1 MSRVLKIDQGDYVI
15 QVDSEN
21 GARAVIDGDFVVK
34 GAAFGTAPVVSNIL
48 YVSMDGSDTNDGS
61 AADPSK
67 ACRTISGAVKS
78 PKYTSGSA
86 IKVAPG
92 HYFENNPIVVKPY
105 TSIIGS
111 DLRTTTIEPIN
122 KTQDVFHVNSSCYIA
137 QMQIINGRSGIVDP
151 MLDRG
156 AYAVAFP
163 INYGF
168 SFTGSTIAGSQEITN
183 VSSTDNIV
191 IGMEISGTGDFEDL
205 IPPQATVISIDTANR
220 KIKISSNATATSI
233 NADLKTGKITVY
245 KSPYIQNCTNQ
256 SGPWLYD
263 GTMFI
268 PNQTVQ
274 VPVAVGTTTF
284 GLDGNPTDIIEV
296 VLSEGSGQ
304 IVQGMSINTAPQD
317 QGFFS
322 ARTLVFANIQFIQEQ
337 VLKYISDNVDAATT
351 GNQTNSIWYN
361 FTYDTEKCSRDIKII
376 IEHVMYDTTFGGN
389 SKSIQCGKAYWD
401 NAISKI
407 SGEISQTIDVLG
419 YIKTLVALIIVNS
432 AVADLYEGTTVTA
445 GGFIPGKTYTIQSIG
460 STDYTAIGAE
470 SNTLGVKFIATGPGT
485 GTGTAKFG
493 ISQVTNNVLSGGII
507 ASQPFNNN
515 IQIIEN
521 ILTFGTDT
529 YLGREYE
536 STGPEFGLASAE
548 LLIINNR
555 TFLQESVDSYIT
567 ETYPTFIYDRAK
579 CKRDLGYIIDAL
591 AHDTLLGGNSRTIE
605 VATAYYYANKL
616 VLTNQELLICLDAFT
631 RLNTIIQNVII
642 NAAAGQTVNL
652 DWSHGEIASV
662 AIAKNVNIIKDI
674 VENGADLVS
683 INPSDTSK
691 KYRKH
696 SGTALFSATGISA
709 DDVQKAT
716 KIVNYVYTNS
726 NTVTLYLDNKTVGV
740 GNNSTLYIGWPT
752 VYPVVEDTIPARW
765 ANRKCDPWGSLGG
778 MLIDGDVVTTNSP
791 IRSFV
796 ADAFTQVNQG
806 GRGIRVTNRGYVQLV
821 SVFTIFSSIAV
832 QADNGGIA
840 SITNSNANFG
850 TYCMIS
856 KGYGPREFSG
866 TIYNP
871 KDYIYNSITNSFE
884 YNEYYP
890 SGFFPN
896 NQQICVFIPDIAYRP
911 HISLM
916 MEIIPPAEYVNSQ
929 GKPGFLTA
937 TITFSTITRG
947 ELSITGINPVNMYI
961 GQKVYIYDQYGN
973 NFDPETGE
981 LYLLDGTVISDMGPE
996 TIYLSK
1002 PVNMSGG
1009 DINNPNYFTLFT
1021 CGNSYFTILSSK
1033 PAVNPSSKS
1042 DGSDINLGDT
1052 ILPTQQITTTPQPEI
1067 ASVGVLKELLKSI
1080 VRNEQVNSTQNLQEQ
1095 FIDPK
1100 LSLAYNKIQMAS
1112 IVDALIS
1119 DTITILS
1126 NPSVIKA
1133 GILAGKTDAEIV
1145 AASGVDITLI
1155 SSGPVN
1161 NDRGDAAKLILAN
1174 LEFCVEEISSYIET
1188 QIRNA
1193 TSGAW
1198 YQLDYNID
1206 KCRRDVKLIC
1216 VNIAYDLTSGGNY
1229 NSVYSGLSYYSKT
1242 GTYHIVE
1249 LEDNVRNSALF
1260 PDGALVN
1267 FYQRSYMSASG
1278 YLFEYIGSGTNYG
1291 ALPQVG
1297 RADPTQKNEVNML
1310 NGGKVFF
1317 TSTDQ
1322 NGDFRIGPDLVIS
1335 QATGVLS
1342 GRTFQKSLF
1351 AEMTPF
1357 ILAIEG

>member
-21 GARAVIDGDFVVK
+21 GARAVIDGDFLVK
-34 GAAFGTAPVVSNIL
+34 GAAYGTAPVVSNIL

-78 PKYTSGSA
+78 PKYTSGTA

-105 TSIIGS
+105 TSIMGS
-111 DLRTTTIEPIN
+111 DLRTTAIEPIN
-122 KTQDVFHVNSSCYIA
+122 KTQDLFHVNSSCYIS
-137 QMQIINGRSGIVDP
+137 QLQIINGRSGIVDP

-156 AYAVAFP
+156 AYTVAFP

-168 SFTGSTIAGSQEITN
+168 DFTGSTIIGSQEITN
-183 VSSTDNIV
+183 VSSTASIV
-191 IGMEISGTGDFEDL
+191 IGMEIFGSGSFASL
-205 IPPQATVISIDTANR
+205 IPIGATVISIDPINN
-220 KIKISSNATATSI
+220 KIKISSNATATTT
-233 NADLKTGKITVY
+233 NATLKTGKITVY

-274 VPVAVGTTTF
+274 VPVVVGTTTF
-284 GLDGNPTDIIEV
+284 GLDGIPTDVIDVI
-296 VLSEGSGQ
+296 LSEGSGL
-304 IVQGMSINTAPQD
+304 IEIGMSINTAPQN

-337 VLKYISDNVDAATT
+337 VLKYISDNIEAATT
-351 GNQTNSIWYN
+351 GIWYN
-361 FTYDTEKCSRDIKII
+361 FTYDSQKCSRDIRII
-376 IEHVMYDTTFGGN
+376 LEHVMYDTTFGGN

-407 SGEISQTIDVLG
+407 SGEIAQTIDVLG
-419 YIKTLVALIIVNS
+419 HIKTLVALIIENS
-432 AVADLYEGTTVTA
+432 TVTDLYADTTVTA
-445 GGFIPGKTYTIQSIG
+445 GEFIPGKTYTIVSLG
-460 STDYTAIGAE
+460 STKFTDIGAE
-470 SNTLGVKFIATGPGT
+470 SDTIGLKFIATGPGT

-493 ISQVTNNVLSGGII
+493 ISQVINTALSGGDI

-521 ILTFGTDT
+521 ILSFGIDE
-529 YLGREYE
+529 YIGREYE

-555 TFLQESVDSYIT
+555 TFLQNYIDGYISA
-567 ETYPTFIYDRAK
+567 TYPTFIYNRTT

-605 VATAYYYANKL
+605 VATAYYYANKS
-616 VLTNQELLICLDAFT
+616 VLTQQELLICLDAFS
-631 RLNTIIQNVII
+631 RLNTAIQSVIRNTRI
-642 NAAAGQTVNL
+642 SPDQLVNL
-652 DWSHGEIASV
+652 EWDHGEIASV
-662 AIAKNVNIIKDI
+662 AIEKNVNIIKDI
-674 VENGADLVS
+674 VENGTGLVS
-683 INPSDTSK
+683 INPADTTK

-696 SGTALFSATGISA
+696 IGTALFSATGISA

-716 KIVNYVYTNS
+716 KIVNYVYTDS
-726 NTVTLYLDNKTVGV
+726 NRVTLYLDNKTVGV
-740 GNNSTLYIGWPT
+740 GNNSTLYIGFPT
-752 VYPVVEDTIPARW
+752 VYPVVESTIPSRW
-765 ANRKCDPWGSLGG
+765 ANRKCDPWGAMGG
-778 MLIDGDVVTTNSP
+778 MLIDGDVVTDNSP

-821 SVFTIFSSIAV
+821 SVFTVFSSIAV
-832 QADNGGIA
+832 QTDNGGIA
-840 SITNSNANFG
+840 SITNSNTNFG

-871 KDYIYNSITNSFE
+871 KNYTYNSISNEFE

-896 NQQICVFIPDIAYRP
+896 KQQICVFLPDIKYRP

-916 MEIIPPAEYVNSQ
+916 MEIIPPTEYLNAQ

-947 ELSITGINPVNMYI
+947 DLSISGINPINMYI
-961 GQKVYIYDQYGN
+961 NQQVYIYDQYGN
-973 NFDPETGE
+973 NYDPETGQ
-981 LYLLDGTVISDMGPE
+981 LYLLEDTFISDMGPE

-1009 DINNPNYFTLFT
+1009 DVNNPSYFTLFT
-1021 CGNSYFTILSSK
+1021 CGNAYYTILSST
-1033 PAVNPSSKS
+1033 PATNPSNRS
-1042 DGSDINLGDT
+1042 DGSTISLGDS
-1052 ILPTQQITTTPQPEI
+1052 ILPEKQITTLPQPEI
-1067 ASVGVLKELLKSI
+1067 ASLVVLTEIVKKI
-1080 VRNEQVNSTQNLQEQ
+1080 VRNESVTSTQDIETQT
-1095 FIDPK
+1095 IDPK
-1100 LSLAYNKIQMAS
+1100 LSPSYNKVAMEAIITGLMTD
-1112 IVDALIS
+1112 I
-1119 DTITILS
+1119 ITILS
-1126 NPSVIKA
+1126 NPTIIKDE
-1133 GILAGKTDAEIV
+1133 ILAGKTDAEIV
-1145 AASGVDITLI
+1145 AAGGIDIELKTAGVVD
-1155 SSGPVN
+1155 
-1161 NDRGDAAKLILAN
+1161 NDRGDAAKLILSN
-1174 LEFCVEEISSYIET
+1174 LNFCVEEITSYIEE
-1188 QIRNA
+1188 QIRTA
-1193 TSGAW
+1193 SSGAW
-1198 YQLDYNID
+1198 FQLDYNSD

-1216 VNIAYDLTSGGNY
+1216 VNLAYDLTSGGNY

-1297 RADPTQKNEVNML
+1297 RADPVQENEVNML
-1310 NGGKVFF
+1310 DGGKVFF

-1322 NGDFRIGPDLVIS
+1322 NGDFRIGSDLVIS